1 MLSSF
6 ERIPSWLALHWRT
19 SIAVACLV
27 GIAVA
32 SKSILETSQ
41 TRGQRT
47 ELNRKKELRKL
58 ADRILTYGHKT
69 HHRYPTGDVVVS
81 VNDLADR
88 LRKRPEAV
96 AAALDVL
103 LGEQKVQRA
112 PLGGYWKLNV

>member
-1 MLSSF
+1 MTSL
-6 ERIPSWLALHWRT
+6 ERVPSWLAMHWGT

-32 SKSILETSQ
+32 SKAFLETSQ
-41 TRGQRT
+41 TRGQRAD
-47 ELNRKKELRKL
+47 LSRKKEIRRL

-81 VNDLADR
+81 LNDLADR
-88 LRKRPEAV
+88 LRQRPEAV

-112 PLGGYWKLNV
+112 PLVGYWKLKL